1 GGPGAAGRR
10 HGARSLPA
18 GPVQRRERDV
28 ARDRRHP
35 PRRTDPRLPDVQA
48 GVLPAHRQL
57 PGRRRPAAARRKLT
71 GPAQLGGRGPGRH
84 RARAPRGGRS
94 VTGAGP
100 IGAVTLVGGGPGD
113 VDLLTIAGRRAL
125 AEADVVVTDRLGPTG
140 VLAELAEEVE
150 VIQVG
155 KEPGRHP
162 VPQQEI
168 ITILVDQARRGRRVV
183 RLKGGDPFLFGRGG
197 EEVLACREAGVP
209 VTVLPGVSS
218 ALAAPAL
225 AGIPA
230 THRGVAGAVHVT
242 TGHAGLDPAA

>member
-1 GGPGAAGRR
+1 M
-10 HGARSLPA
+10 
-18 GPVQRRERDV
+18 
-28 ARDRRHP
+28 
-35 PRRTDPRLPDVQA
+35 
-48 GVLPAHRQL
+48 
-57 PGRRRPAAARRKLT
+57 
-71 GPAQLGGRGPGRH
+71 
-84 RARAPRGGRS
+84 
-94 VTGAGP
+94 TGAGP

-168 ITILVDQARRGRRVV
+168 NTILVDQARRGRRVV

-242 TGHAGLDPAA
+242 TGHAGLDPAACTALVQQCATVVVLMGIARVVELTTQALGAGADPDTPAAVVERGSTPEQRVLHSTLAALPQAVADAGVRSPAVIVMGAVAREHLLQPV